1 MAKTLKSLVE
11 LQCPCLLRLA
21 LYIRCRIPEGL
32 GLWCLTP
39 LSTTFQIY
47 RDGQFYWWR
56 KPEYLEKTTDL
67 SQVTDKLYHIML
79 YLVQLAM
86 SGIRTQRYQKTLYVH
101 LYIISKCTDC
111 SIIYFN
117 VIANSLFVSIL
128 I

>member
-1 MAKTLKSLVE
+1 VKLLQRKKRKLGQQFMVFFLKNIL
-11 LQCPCLLRLA
+11 
-21 LYIRCRIPEGL
+21 IPNVAEKN
-32 GLWCLTP
+32 
-39 LSTTFQIY
+39 S
-47 RDGQFYWWR
+47 QFYWWR

-101 LYIISKCTDC
+101 LFIISKCTDC